1 MRLMPLFLGIAALAL
16 ASGSLTTSRLRPP
29 ADLVIINAKVWTV
42 DPVLPRA
49 DALAV
54 VGNRIAAVG
63 TEAEIRRWVGEGT
76 QVIDAHGATVLPG
89 LIDSH
94 VHFTTGGFALSNVQL
109 RDAATP
115 EEFTRKIAA
124 FARKLKK
131 GEWILGGT
139 WDHELWPGAPEPVR
153 QWIDAATPEH
163 PVFVLRYDGH
173 MGLANSLALRLAGV
187 SRDTPDP
194 PGGAIVRDARGEP
207 TGLLK
212 DGAMELVG
220 RVIPPPSEE
229 QLRRAAEAAL
239 GEARRLGVT
248 GVHDISSSDD
258 VRAYQAIRRSGRLTA
273 RIYSLTP
280 IEQWEATEA
289 AGLSARF
296 GDDWLRLGALK
307 GFADGSLGSTTA
319 LFFDPYDDAPQTAGL
334 PAPMMFPEGNMLRM
348 ALGADRAG
356 LQLCIHAI
364 GDRANR
370 EILAVYEEVARRN
383 PPWNGSTARTPGEV
397 RRWRIEHAQH
407 IHPED
412 FEKFARLGVIA
423 SMQPYHAIDDGRWAE
438 KRIGPERCRTTYA
451 FRTFLDAGVR
461 LAFGSDWTVAPLNPF
476 EGIYAA
482 VTRRTLDGKHPG
494 GWIPEQ
500 KITLAE
506 AIEAYTMGSAY
517 AEFAEAEKGS
527 LTPGKLADIVVLD
540 RDLFRLP
547 EERIREARVRWTI
560 VDGKAVY
567 SAAGPGD

>member
-1 MRLMPLFLGIAALAL
+1 MLLFVGIAALSL
-16 ASGSLTTSRLRPP
+16 TSGSRPPSYLRPP
-29 ADLVIINAKVWTV
+29 ADLVIRNARVWTV
-42 DPVLPRA
+42 DPALPRA
-49 DALAV
+49 EAVAV

-63 TEAEIRRWVGEGT
+63 TEAEIRLWVGEAT
-76 QVIDAHGATVLPG
+76 RVLDARGASVLPG
-89 LIDSH
+89 FIDAH

-115 EEFTRKIAA
+115 EEFARRIGA
-124 FARKLKK
+124 FAQKLTK

-153 QWIDAATPEH
+153 QWIDAVTPAH
-163 PVFVLRYDGH
+163 PVFVQRYDGH
-173 MGLANSLALRLAGV
+173 MGLANSLALRLAGIT
-187 SRDTPDP
+187 RETPDP
-194 PGGAIVRDARGEP
+194 PGGAIVRDAQGEP

-212 DGAMELVG
+212 DGAMGLVG
-220 RVIPPPSEE
+220 RVIPPPGKE

-239 GEARRLGVT
+239 AEAARLGVT
-248 GVHDISSSDD
+248 SVHDISSSDD
-258 VRAYQAIRRSGRLTA
+258 VRAYQAIRRRGRLTA

-280 IEQWEATEA
+280 IEQWEATVT

-319 LFFDPYDDAPQTAGL
+319 LFFDPYDDAPETTGL

-348 ALGADRAG
+348 ALAADRAG

-370 EILAVYEEVARRN
+370 EILAVFEEVARRN
-383 PPWNGSTARTPGEV
+383 SPWNGVAARTPGEI

-407 IHPED
+407 IHPDD

-438 KRIGPERCRTTYA
+438 KRIGPKRCRTTYA

-461 LAFGSDWTVAPLNPF
+461 LAFGSDWTVAPLDPL

-482 VTRRTLDGKHPG
+482 VTRQTLDGKNPA

-506 AIEAYTMGSAY
+506 ALEAYTMGSAY

-540 RDLFRLP
+540 HDLFSLPAERL
-547 EERIREARVRWTI
+547 RQARVRWTI
-560 VDGKAVY
+560 VDGRIVY
-567 SAAGPGD
+567 SRSEIE